1 MPRATRVGELLA
13 FDLSLSVRQPGARPR
28 GVPSLFSSAARGESH
43 VRCSLAG
50 FDEAGRGALAGPV
63 VVGCVQLPWE
73 LLAEPDRI
81 AEALGGV
88 DDSKRLTARAREAA
102 FAGVVSC
109 ARWAVGCAS
118 AGEIDAV
125 GIVEAARRAACRA
138 YRWLG
143 VVADLAVFDR
153 GLSLGV
159 PVPLDLEV
167 LQEPGTRQQGSLDPE
182 EFGGRVSRPNSQAA
196 RQQGSPDPEE
206 FGGRVSRPNSQA
218 TRQQG
223 PPDPEEFGGRVSRPN
238 SQATRQQGSPDP
250 EEFGGRMF
258 RPNSQATRQQGSPSR
273 HPPGVAFT
281 KGDMRSL
288 HVAAASIVAKV
299 TRDHLM
305 ERLDAAFPGFE
316 LSRHKGYGTEE
327 HRRAISRLGPSPI
340 HRRTFL
346 HFNEEAQ
353 SQSC

>member
-1 MPRATRVGELLA
+1 VK
-13 FDLSLSVRQPGARPR
+13 DPGRR
-28 GVPSLFSSAARGESH
+28 LV
-43 VRCSLAG
+43 G

-73 LLAEPDRI
+73 LLEEPDRI
-81 AEALGGV
+81 VEDLGRV

-102 FAGVVSC
+102 LLEIARC
-109 ARWAVGCAS
+109 AVWAVGCAS

-125 GIVEAARRAACRA
+125 GIVAAAERAAVRA
-138 YRWLG
+138 YRRLG

-167 LQEPGTRQQGSLDPE
+167 LQESGTRQQG
-182 EFGGRVSRPNSQAA
+182 A
-196 RQQGSPDPEE
+196 
-206 FGGRVSRPNSQA
+206 
-218 TRQQG
+218 
-223 PPDPEEFGGRVSRPN
+223 
-238 SQATRQQGSPDP
+238 PDP
-250 EEFGGRMF
+250 EEFGGRMS

-346 HFNEEAQ
+346 HFAEEAQ

>member
-13 FDLSLSVRQPGARPR
+13 FDLSLSIRQPGARPR
-28 GVPSLFSSAARGESH
+28 GVPSLFSSEARGESQ

-138 YRWLG
+138 YRRLG
-143 VVADLAVFDR
+143 VSCDLAVFDR

-206 FGGRVSRPNSQA
+206 FGGRM
-218 TRQQG
+218 
-223 PPDPEEFGGRVSRPN
+223 SRPN

-250 EEFGGRMF
+250 EEFGGRMS

-327 HRRAISRLGPSPI
+327 HRRAISRLGPSLI

>member
-138 YRWLG
+138 YRRLG
-143 VVADLAVFDR
+143 TPCDLAVFDR
-153 GLSLGV
+153 GLSMGG
-159 PVPLDLEV
+159 PVPLD
-167 LQEPGTRQQGSLDPE
+167 
-182 EFGGRVSRPNSQAA
+182 
-196 RQQGSPDPEE
+196 PDPE
-206 FGGRVSRPNSQA
+206 GGAMWGLVPAPGDSCRNGLSS
-218 TRQQG
+218 
-223 PPDPEEFGGRVSRPN
+223 PPR
-238 SQATRQQGSPDP
+238 A
-250 EEFGGRMF
+250 
-258 RPNSQATRQQGSPSR
+258 A
-273 HPPGVAFT
+273 AFT
-281 KGDMRSL
+281 RGDMRSL

-327 HRRAISRLGPSPI
+327 HRRAISRLGPSLI

>member
-138 YRWLG
+138 YRRLG

-182 EFGGRVSRPNSQAA
+182 EFGGRVTRPNSQAA
-196 RQQGSPDPEE
+196 RKQGSPDPEE
-206 FGGRVSRPNSQA
+206 FGGRM
-218 TRQQG
+218 
-223 PPDPEEFGGRVSRPN
+223 SRPN

-250 EEFGGRMF
+250 EEFGGRMS

-305 ERLDAAFPGFE
+305 KRLDAAFPGFE
-316 LSRHKGYGTEE
+316 LSRHKGYGTEG

-346 HFNEEAQ
+346 HFTEGAQ

>member
-1 MPRATRVGELLA
+1 MPRVTRVGELLA
-13 FDLSLSVRQPGARPR
+13 FDLSLSIRQPGARPW
-28 GVPSLFSSAARGESH
+28 GVPSLFSSEACGESQ
-43 VRCSLAG
+43 VKRALAG
-50 FDEAGRGALAGPV
+50 FDEAGRGAVAGPI
-63 VVGCVQLPWE
+63 VVGCVRLPWE

-88 DDSKRLTARAREAA
+88 DDSKKLTPKAREAA

-138 YRWLG
+138 YRRLG
-143 VVADLAVFDR
+143 APCDLAVFDR

-167 LQEPGTRQQGSLDPE
+167 FQESATRQQG
-182 EFGGRVSRPNSQAA
+182 A
-196 RQQGSPDPEE
+196 PDPEE
-206 FGGRVSRPNSQA
+206 FGGRISRL
-218 TRQQG
+218 
-223 PPDPEEFGGRVSRPN
+223 N

-250 EEFGGRMF
+250 EEFGGRMS

-281 KGDMRSL
+281 GGDTRSL

-305 ERLDAAFPGFE
+305 ERLDLAFPGFE
-316 LSRHKGYGTEE
+316 LSRHKGYGTEA
-327 HRRAISRLGPSPI
+327 HRRAILRLGPSPI

-346 HFNEEAQ
+346 HFTEGAQ

>member
-13 FDLSLSVRQPGARPR
+13 FDLALSIRQPGARPW
-28 GVPSLFSSAARGESH
+28 GVPSPFSSEARGESQ
-43 VRCSLAG
+43 VRCTLAG

-81 AEALGGV
+81 AEDLGRV

-102 FAGVVSC
+102 FAGIARC
-109 ARWAVGCAS
+109 AVLAVGCAS

-138 YRWLG
+138 YRRLG
-143 VVADLAVFDR
+143 ARCDLAVFDR
-153 GLSLGV
+153 GLSMGSL
-159 PVPLDLEV
+159 VPLDPSCLAQSAKQLGSSAETYGCRTPGPGRHGDLCCRV
-167 LQEPGTRQQGSLDPE
+167 AGVADDSGRGGLPEPPR
-182 EFGGRVSRPNSQAA
+182 A
-196 RQQGSPDPEE
+196 
-206 FGGRVSRPNSQA
+206 
-218 TRQQG
+218 
-223 PPDPEEFGGRVSRPN
+223 
-238 SQATRQQGSPDP
+238 
-250 EEFGGRMF
+250 
-258 RPNSQATRQQGSPSR
+258 
-273 HPPGVAFT
+273 VAFT
-281 KGDMRSL
+281 GGDMRSL

-305 ERLDAAFPGFE
+305 ECLDLAFPGFE
-316 LSRHKGYGTEE
+316 LSRHKGYGTEA
-327 HRRAISRLGPSPI
+327 HRRAILRLGPSPI

-346 HFNEEAQ
+346 HFTEGAK

>member
-1 MPRATRVGELLA
+1 LA
-13 FDLSLSVRQPGARPR
+13 FDLALCIGQTAARPR
-28 GVPSLFSSAARGESH
+28 GAPSLLPSDLGRG
-43 VRCSLAG
+43 RAPQRRTLAG

-73 LLAEPDRI
+73 LLEEPDRI
-81 AEALGGV
+81 AEDLGRV

-102 FAGVVSC
+102 FAEIGQC
-109 ARWAVGCAS
+109 AVWAVGCAS

-138 YRWLG
+138 YRRLG
-143 VVADLAVFDR
+143 VSCDLAVFDR
-153 GLSLGV
+153 GLSMGGR
-159 PVPLDLEV
+159 VPLD
-167 LQEPGTRQQGSLDPE
+167 PGCLAQSAKQLGSSAE
-182 EFGGRVSRPNSQAA
+182 TYGCRT
-196 RQQGSPDPEE
+196 PDLALGIGCRAPHR
-206 FGGRVSRPNSQA
+206 G
-218 TRQQG
+218 G
-223 PPDPEEFGGRVSRPN
+223 PPELPR
-238 SQATRQQGSPDP
+238 A
-250 EEFGGRMF
+250 
-258 RPNSQATRQQGSPSR
+258 
-273 HPPGVAFT
+273 VAFT

-346 HFNEEAQ
+346 HFTEGAQ

>member
-1 MPRATRVGELLA
+1 MPRVPRVGELLA
-13 FDLSLSVRQPGARPR
+13 FDLALSIRQPGARPW
-28 GVPSLFSSAARGESH
+28 GVPSLFSSEARGESQAG
-43 VRCSLAG
+43 CTLAG

-73 LLAEPDRI
+73 LLAQPDRI
-81 AEALGGV
+81 AEDLGGV

-102 FAGVVSC
+102 FLGIARC
-109 ARWAVGCAS
+109 AVWAAGCAS

-138 YRWLG
+138 YRRLG
-143 VVADLAVFDR
+143 VSCDLAVFDR
-153 GLSLGV
+153 GLSLGM
-159 PVPLDLEV
+159 PVPLDLEA
-167 LQEPGTRQQGSLDPE
+167 LQELGTRQQG
-182 EFGGRVSRPNSQAA
+182 A
-196 RQQGSPDPEE
+196 PDPEE
-206 FGGRVSRPNSQA
+206 LGDRM
-218 TRQQG
+218 
-223 PPDPEEFGGRVSRPN
+223 SRPN
-238 SQATRQQGSPDP
+238 SQATRQQGSPDS
-250 EEFGGRMF
+250 EEFGDRMS

-299 TRDHLM
+299 TRDRLM
-305 ERLDAAFPGFE
+305 ECLDAAFPGFE
-316 LSRHKGYGTEE
+316 LSRHKGYGTEA
-327 HRRAISRLGPSPI
+327 HRRAILRLGSSPI

-346 HFNEEAQ
+346 HFPEGAQ

>member
-1 MPRATRVGELLA
+1 MRQPTRPRGSRVRELLA
-13 FDLSLSVRQPGARPR
+13 FDLALCIGQTAARPR
-28 GVPSLFSSAARGESH
+28 GAPSPLPSDLGRGRAPQRRTL
-43 VRCSLAG
+43 VG

-73 LLAEPDRI
+73 LLEEPDRI
-81 AEALGGV
+81 AEDLRRV
-88 DDSKRLTARAREAA
+88 DDSKCLTARAREAA
-102 FAGVVSC
+102 LLEIARC
-109 ARWAVGCAS
+109 AVWAVGCAS

-138 YRWLG
+138 YRRLG
-143 VVADLAVFDR
+143 TPCDLAVFDR
-153 GLSLGV
+153 GLSMGG
-159 PVPLDLEV
+159 PVPLD
-167 LQEPGTRQQGSLDPE
+167 
-182 EFGGRVSRPNSQAA
+182 
-196 RQQGSPDPEE
+196 PDPEN
-206 FGGRVSRPNSQA
+206 GVMWGPVPAPGDSRRSGLSILPRA
-218 TRQQG
+218 
-223 PPDPEEFGGRVSRPN
+223 
-238 SQATRQQGSPDP
+238 A
-250 EEFGGRMF
+250 
-258 RPNSQATRQQGSPSR
+258 
-273 HPPGVAFT
+273 AFT
-281 KGDMRSL
+281 RGDMRSL

-346 HFNEEAQ
+346 HFTEEAQ

>member
-138 YRWLG
+138 YRRLG

-206 FGGRVSRPNSQA
+206 FGGRM
-218 TRQQG
+218 
-223 PPDPEEFGGRVSRPN
+223 SRPN

-250 EEFGGRMF
+250 EEFGGRMS

-305 ERLDAAFPGFE
+305 KRLDAAFPGFE
-316 LSRHKGYGTEE
+316 LSRHKGYGTEG

-346 HFNEEAQ
+346 HFTEGAQ

>member
-13 FDLSLSVRQPGARPR
+13 FDLALSIRQPGARPW
-28 GVPSLFSSAARGESH
+28 GVPSPFSSEARGESQ
-43 VRCSLAG
+43 VRCTLAG

-73 LLAEPDRI
+73 LLAEPGRI
-81 AEALGGV
+81 AEALGRV

-102 FAGVVSC
+102 FLGIARC
-109 ARWAVGCAS
+109 AVLAVGCAS

-138 YRWLG
+138 YRRLG
-143 VVADLAVFDR
+143 VSCDLAVFDR
-153 GLSLGV
+153 GLSMGGL
-159 PVPLDLEV
+159 VPLDPQSVVHGPWLLGDLRCRAGREK
-167 LQEPGTRQQGSLDPE
+167 PGGTVASPVRSSGSGVGGGSRGSLSLLGSLSSLSSRMAADAE
-182 EFGGRVSRPNSQAA
+182 LVTWGGASARNGSRTPHEPREACEPNELDS
-196 RQQGSPDPEE
+196 
-206 FGGRVSRPNSQA
+206 
-218 TRQQG
+218 
-223 PPDPEEFGGRVSRPN
+223 
-238 SQATRQQGSPDP
+238 
-250 EEFGGRMF
+250 MF
-258 RPNSQATRQQGSPSR
+258 
-273 HPPGVAFT
+273 PPGVAFT

-316 LSRHKGYGTEE
+316 LSRHKGYGTQE
-327 HRRAISRLGPSPI
+327 HRRAILRLGPSPI

-346 HFNEEAQ
+346 HFTEGAQ